1 MTATSLDLSAS
12 ASDEPKTTANTPD
25 RDNHGG
31 FSLVV
36 AMYNIGRYLDDFFRS
51 LEQQN
56 YGFEKLD
63 VVLVNDGSTDDT
75 GSIADAWAERH
86 SNVTVLHKENGG
98 QASARNLGLSAVR
111 HEWVCFVDPDDMLD
125 ADYFA
130 ESHKFMVSKDHR
142 EAVLYATNPIFFEET
157 TGEVRDG
164 HPLRGRFTGGNR
176 VVDLRGYPN
185 SIQMQATTAFF
196 RVSVLREHEIY
207 FGEQIRPKF
216 EDAHF
221 VSNYLLRSE
230 LPLIGIVSSSKYLY
244 RRRSD
249 GTSTL
254 QTSHGNP
261 GSYTDVPRYGL
272 LDILRRAN
280 ELKGTVPQWLQNVVL
295 YDVFWYLKSDQA
307 IFSASAGLP
316 DEVFDEYHSLLT
328 EILGYIDEESVMAF
342 DAMPIALWMRQ
353 ALIWGYDSAPFV
365 TDYAIV
371 RPLDPLQ
378 NLVKLTYRYTGELP
392 EEEIFVKG
400 RRVQP
405 RHAKIQHLN
414 FLRRTVLKE
423 RTLWISA
430 EGTAKLR
437 LNGRLV
443 RFVQNEPN
451 RPDSTLHVSKL
462 SAMREAMIRATPVRY
477 RKRESTR
484 KRYFLR
490 WAKAQTNRTT
500 RALTKEN
507 LLDVWTAWLLRSPA
521 VKAKYGSAW
530 VLMDRDNEANDS
542 AEELYHW
549 LRANR
554 PKINAW
560 YVLRRDAPDWDRLQK
575 AGVKLVE
582 YGSFQWKLLMLS
594 ADHYAS
600 SHIDNYVVKPLPQ
613 KYGSRQWRF
622 TFLQHGI
629 IKGDLSRWLNPKSVD
644 LFITSTRDEYNSIA
658 GDGSPY
664 RFSSKEVRLTG
675 LPRHDALLR
684 KRQAVERPNLILIA
698 PTWRSYLVGQTLTG
712 SAAREHND
720 GFTESDYVRN
730 YKALLHSPKLR
741 AVAEEYDLTIAFM
754 PHPNTQPYMDAFE
767 VPEYVEIKR
776 YGADDVQ
783 QVMAETAVMVTDYSS
798 IAFNIAYLDSAVV
811 YFQFDR
817 DEYFGGGHTERPGYF
832 SYEENGFGPV
842 VENVE
847 SAVEAT
853 SYIAAR
859 GGPEQLYQD
868 RIKATFPVRDGS
880 NSLRVFNAMRDSAK
894 PLSFKKAIKPFD
906 SGLDKW
912 LAPVSPSRP
921 MPVEGTK

>member
-1 MTATSLDLSAS
+1 MTATSLDLSAAPDDAQETS
-12 ASDEPKTTANTPD
+12 ATNPA
-25 RDNHGG
+25 RGNHGG

-51 LEQQN
+51 LEQQH

-75 GSIADAWAERH
+75 GTIADAWAALH
-86 SNVTVLHKENGG
+86 KNVTVLHKENGG
-98 QASARNLGLSAVR
+98 QASARNVGLAEVK

-130 ESHKFMVSKDHR
+130 ESYKFMVSKHHR
-142 EAVLYATNPIFFEET
+142 EAALYATNPIFFEET

-196 RVSVLREHEIY
+196 RVSVLNRHEIR

-221 VSNYLLRSE
+221 VSNYLLRAE

-261 GSYTDVPRYGL
+261 GSYIDVPRFGL
-272 LDILRRAN
+272 LDILRRAK
-280 ELKGTVPQWLQNVVL
+280 ELKGSVPQWLQNVVL
-295 YDVFWYLKSDQA
+295 YDVFWYLKSDRA

-316 DEVFDEYHSLLT
+316 DEVFEEYHSLLT

-353 ALIWGYDSAPFV
+353 ALIWGYKTAPFV

-371 RPLDPLQ
+371 RPLDPHQ

-392 EEEIFVKG
+392 KEEIIVKG
-400 RRVQP
+400 RRIQA

-430 EGTAKLR
+430 EGTAKLLLNER
-437 LNGRLV
+437 LI
-443 RFVQNEPN
+443 RFVHNEPN
-451 RPDSTLHVSKL
+451 RPDFTLHMSKL
-462 SAMREAMIRATPVRY
+462 SAMRQSMIRAVPVRY
-477 RKRESTR
+477 RKKESTR

-490 WAKAQTNRTT
+490 WAKAQANRTT

-507 LLDVWTAWLLRSPA
+507 VLDVWTAWLLRSPA

-549 LRANR
+549 LQANR

-560 YVLRRDAPDWDRLQK
+560 YVLRRDAPDWDRLEK

-644 LFITSTRDEYNSIA
+644 LFITSTKDEYNSIA

-675 LPRHDALLR
+675 LPRHDSLLR
-684 KRQAVERPNLILIA
+684 KRKVVGRPNLILIA
-698 PTWRSYLVGQTLTG
+698 PTWRSYLVGQTLAG
-712 SAAREHND
+712 SAARERND
-720 GFTESDYVRN
+720 AFTGSDYVRN
-730 YKALLHSPKLR
+730 YKELLHSPEFR
-741 AVAEEYDLTIAFM
+741 AVAEQHGLTIAFM
-754 PHPNTQPYMDAFE
+754 PHPNTQPYMDSFE

-776 YGADDVQ
+776 YGVDDVQ
-783 QVMAETAVMVTDYSS
+783 QVMAETAVMITDYSS
-798 IAFNIAYLDSAVV
+798 IAFNIAYLDSAVI

-832 SYEENGFGPV
+832 SYQDDGFGPV
-842 VENVE
+842 
-847 SAVEAT
+847 EAT
-853 SYIAAR
+853 VEGVVRETSLIAAQ
-859 GGPEQLYQD
+859 GGPSEFYLD
-868 RIKATFPVRDGS
+868 RIREAFPVRDGN
-880 NSLRVFNAMRDSAK
+880 NSLRVYNAMRESSKAV
-894 PLSFKKAIKPFD
+894 SFKKASQAFD
-906 SGLDKW
+906 PELHKW
-912 LAPVSPSRP
+912 
-921 MPVEGTK
+921 G